1 MWTYYAFRIAGFTL
15 AYLPKRIGYAIA
27 HFIADILF
35 RLHPSLRAAVT
46 DNMKHVLGTE
56 ADDAEVE
63 AAARG
68 VLRNSAKNYFDFIQL
83 RRTDLGDIE
92 SHIDVNGWNNLE
104 HSLEKG
110 KGVILATAH
119 LGSFDTAAQILAAR
133 SIKTTILV
141 EPLEPPALLD
151 HVTNLRSSN
160 GIAFVPGHDGALKVL
175 MQAVRRGE
183 TVLLAC
189 DRDIANNGLRSR
201 FFGEEV
207 TLPTIAVRLAMRTG
221 AAIVPAFNLR
231 RRNGRYD
238 VYFEPAI
245 DIIPAGDGAV
255 AKNTDRIARV
265 MEHYIRRSPTQW
277 VVLSPF
283 WASEHHC
290 SGN

>member
-1 MWTYYAFRIAGFTL
+1 MWVYYTFKIAGLTL
-15 AYLPKRIGYAIA
+15 AYLPQRIGYAIA
-27 HFIADILF
+27 HLVAGILF
-35 RLHPSLRAAVT
+35 RFSPGLRASVT

-56 ADDAEVE
+56 ANDIMVE

-83 RRTDLGDIE
+83 PRTDLSDIE
-92 SHIDVNGWNNLE
+92 SRITVTGWENFEN
-104 HSLEKG
+104 SLKKG

-151 HVTNLRSSN
+151 HVTNLRSRN
-160 GIAFVPGHDGALKVL
+160 GIALVPGHVGALKVL
-175 MQAVRRGE
+175 MQTVRRGE

-189 DRDIANNGLRSR
+189 DRDIANNGSRSI

-207 TLPTIAVRLAMRTG
+207 TLPTVAARIAMRTG

-231 RRNGRYD
+231 RKNGRYD

-245 DIIPAGDGAV
+245 DMIPPGNGAV
-255 AKNTDRIARV
+255 LENTERIARV
-265 MEHYIRRSPTQW
+265 MEKYIKQYPGQW
-277 VVLSPF
+277 VVLSPV
-283 WASEHHC
+283 WDNIASKH
-290 SGN
+290 NP